1 MVLTIAQNTAF
12 FTDAGQMG
20 LNAATFALLNTEGI
34 NVVADLDEFDKDDL
48 EQIAKNIQ
56 NPQAGNLAAVLGA
69 KSLKRLIVACDMVR
83 FYNTVGQAL
92 SAANIQWN
100 PIMKNF
106 AVQWQ
111 ALCEKKRRMIPMYL
125 RYRKLYLS

>member
-20 LNAATFALLNTEGI
+20 LNDATFALLNTKGI
-34 NVVADLDEFDKDDL
+34 NVVADLDKFDKDDL

-56 NPQAGNLAAVLGA
+56 NSQAGNLAAVLGA

-83 FYNTVGQAL
+83 FYNTVGRAL
-92 SAANIQWN
+92 SAANITVE
-100 PIMKNF
+100 PHHEE
-106 AVQWQ
+106 
-111 ALCEKKRRMIPMYL
+111 LCCSVASPL
-125 RYRKLYLS
+125 